1 MSSSVKREWRQEGV
15 KNTQE
20 ASAFMG
26 TFSAMRS
33 SAHISHN
40 KVLQD
45 ADCETRIRNYSRHSS
60 KRSKPSDSLQI
71 NLPNSFVVY
80 LYPFAPV
87 ISGEKDS
94 FWLLPRDS
102 YPQCIAAAAA
112 AAVVVVVARVI
123 NQLTLTVGALTYC
136 RDNQFLVD
144 CRCFDEHCV
153 DIWNRK
159 TWCHFRA

>member
-1 MSSSVKREWRQEGV
+1 
-15 KNTQE
+15 
-20 ASAFMG
+20 MG

-40 KVLQD
+40 SVLQD
-45 ADCETRIRNYSRHSS
+45 SDCETGIKNYSRHSY
-60 KRSKPSDSLQI
+60 KRSKPSDRLQI

-80 LYPFAPV
+80 LYPIAPV

-112 AAVVVVVARVI
+112 VVVVVVARVI
-123 NQLTLTVGALTYC
+123 NQLTLIVTAISRSTNSHL
-136 RDNQFLVD
+136 LVD
-144 CRCFDEHCV
+144 CRCFDEHYV
-153 DIWNRK
+153 DICNREILFLFLRSFLAV
-159 TWCHFRA
+159 TVTFTDV